1 MAEFSQWVGSLPV
14 SLAMRKIPSLIG
26 LLQIMHI
33 LSIGVVLSAV
43 VMVDLG
49 IWRSSRSAISTERGR
64 RFLPWI
70 WAALAVATLTGIAL
84 MVGAP
89 RSWRDSAFVAKLLL
103 MALAVPATLALP
115 FVLRRVDAGGGR
127 GAAGVLAVATLVL
140 WLGVTLAGRGRW
152 IAAALGG

>member
-14 SLAMRKIPSLIG
+14 SLAMRKIPALIG
-26 LLQIMHI
+26 LVQILHI

-43 VMVDLG
+43 VMIDLH
-49 IWRSSRSAISTERGR
+49 IWGGSRSETLTERGR

-70 WAALAVATLTGIAL
+70 WAALVVAALTGIAL

-103 MALAVPATLALP
+103 MVLAVPATLALP
-115 FVLRRVDAGGGR
+115 FVLRRIDAGGGR
-127 GAAGVLAVATLVL
+127 GAACVLAAATLVL
-140 WLGVTLAGRGRW
+140 WLGVALAGRGRW
-152 IAAALGG
+152 IATMLGG